1 MKKTL
6 LVVSVFLCLAA
17 VITAQGTIKINAGGA
32 TFPEFIYS
40 KWFSEYNKLHS
51 NIQINYQPQG
61 SGFGI
66 SQLTARAIDFGA
78 SDKPMSDDQLQK
90 AGFKILHFPTVLGA
104 VVPTYNV
111 AGVNG
116 TLKFTQKALAGIFLG
131 TISMWND
138 PEITK
143 ANPGVNLPK
152 ADIVVVHRS
161 EGSGTTFIWTDFLSK
176 VSPEWKGKVGADS
189 SVNWPVGLG
198 GKGSDGVMASIKQ
211 TPNSI
216 GYVELIYALQQKIPY
231 GDVQNA
237 SGAFIQAS
245 LASVTEAAAGAAK
258 SIPDDFRVSITNA
271 PGKGAYPISSFTWLL
286 IPQQIQDAGKRDTIK
301 TFLKWMMTDGQGYCE
316 ALSYAKLPASVVTKE
331 QKAIALIQ

>member
-6 LVVSVFLCLAA
+6 VGVSLCLSLA
-17 VITAQGTIKINAGGA
+17 VILAAQGTISINAGGA
-32 TFPEFIYS
+32 SFPAPVYS

-66 SQLTARAIDFGA
+66 AQLSAKAIDFGA
-78 SDKPMSDDQLQK
+78 SDKPMSDEQIQK

-104 VVPTYNV
+104 VVPTYNI
-111 AGVNG
+111 AGVSG

-131 TISMWND
+131 TITSWND
-138 PEITK
+138 PELTK

-161 EGSGTTFIWTDFLSK
+161 EASGTTFIFTDFLSK

-198 GKGSDGVMASIKQ
+198 GKGNEGVMGSIKQ
-211 TPNSI
+211 TPNSF

-231 GDVQNA
+231 GDVQNL
-237 SGAFIQAS
+237 SGAFVQAS

-258 SIPDDFRVSITNA
+258 TIPDDFRVSITNA
-271 PGKGAYPISSFTWLL
+271 PGKGAYPIASFTWLL
-286 IPQQIQDAGKRDTIK
+286 IPQQIQDAGKREAIK

-316 ALSYAKLPASVVTKE
+316 ALSYAKLPASVVAKE
-331 QKAIALIQ
+331 QKAISLIQ